1 MHSWLL
7 SEKQIPLKFHGN
19 LETSAKTNYT
29 ERPFKAELLPLSM
42 QEEGR
47 TVLMSLEKLVR

>member
-1 MHSWLL
+1 LL